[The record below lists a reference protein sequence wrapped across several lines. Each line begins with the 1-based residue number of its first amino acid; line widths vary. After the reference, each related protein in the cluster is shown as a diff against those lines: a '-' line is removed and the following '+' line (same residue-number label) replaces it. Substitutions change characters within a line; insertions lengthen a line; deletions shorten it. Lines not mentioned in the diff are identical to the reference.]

1 MNKLCAVYQWIFLI
15 FLFAFSYYRN
25 KQRAY
30 WKAPKHI
37 IRVQISLNFIV
48 LGLPNGAYTEVK
60 FNTGM
65 IFLCKMDGAVFN
77 LTDKII
83 EVTSTPTQSTLLTT
97 SMASENTSSLTPQS
111 SLSLSI
117 SSVTGT

>member
-1 MNKLCAVYQWIFLI
+1 M
-15 FLFAFSYYRN
+15 
-25 KQRAY
+25 
-30 WKAPKHI
+30 

-83 EVTSTPTQSTLLTT
+83 EVKSTPTQSTLFTQPSVLNNNLTYK
-97 SMASENTSSLTPQS
+97 LDQR
-111 SLSLSI
+111 
-117 SSVTGT
+117 